1 MVVKGWVIGAALL
14 LWLPVLLSLECGG
27 GFWGGNAP
35 EVSLRNVVGE
45 RGSLDYRLL
54 GYTGHLSMGGRL
66 LFSQVFQKVSP
77 ISALRAVL
85 FLVDAHLVSYL
96 QAL

>member
-1 MVVKGWVIGAALL
+1 M
-14 LWLPVLLSLECGG
+14 
-27 GFWGGNAP
+27 
-35 EVSLRNVVGE
+35 
-45 RGSLDYRLL
+45 LDHRLL

-77 ISALRAVL
+77 NLALRAVL
-85 FLVDAHLVSYL
+85 LLDDAHLVSYL